1 MSRIAVFFLQLIV
14 LILAMLLALLGVET
28 IPTNPIGWQL
38 LLVGV
43 AFIARTIIV
52 YSNRKEC
59 FWESALGGAA
69 MHEER
74 GDRSYWLIIL
84 GMIAVFFSS
93 PIEYIYLSTLIH
105 DARVLSFGFSL
116 VTLGVVLFVWARR
129 TLGLNY
135 LGHFP
140 AENLQKLVK
149 SGPYRFIHHPD
160 YAGILFMAVGIG
172 LGYSSFAG
180 LFSVFALLLPGL
192 IKRMNMEEKLLAE
205 QLGDAYRQYVI
216 MVNRLIPCIW

>member
-140 AENLQKLVK
+140 AENL
-149 SGPYRFIHHPD
+149 
-160 YAGILFMAVGIG
+160 
-172 LGYSSFAG
+172 
-180 LFSVFALLLPGL
+180 
-192 IKRMNMEEKLLAE
+192 
-205 QLGDAYRQYVI
+205 
-216 MVNRLIPCIW
+216 